1 MKTPNGYVIYRGPS
15 MIDGNPIVA
24 IATGYG
30 KTSKNQK
37 TGAMVQLWI
46 LRDDMAPVAAL
57 KSNGDKSI
65 CGDCPLKGDGGKGRA
80 CYVQVFQGPSAV
92 FKAYTNGSYHEHMPD
107 NTGLLL
113 RLGAY
118 GDIAAL
124 PESVIRQ
131 FTKGSA
137 GYTGYTHAWRDTSK
151 KWLAQFCMAS
161 CESQSDKQQ
170 AKAKGYRAFTIIASV
185 TQKTPKES
193 ICPAS
198 HEAGKKLSCAQCMV
212 CSGNRNGIKQD
223 IAIVGHGGVVVKKHI
238 DLVIQ

>member
-1 MKTPNGYVIYRGPS
+1 MKTPTGYVIYQGPS
-15 MIDGNPIVA
+15 MLDGSQIVA

-30 KTSKNQK
+30 AKSKNAK
-37 TGAMVQLWI
+37 TGAMIQLWI
-46 LRDDMAPVAAL
+46 LRADMSPVDAV
-57 KSNGDKSI
+57 KSNSDKSI
-65 CGDCPLKGDGGKGRA
+65 CGDCPLKGDAGKGRA

-92 FKAYTNGSYHEHMPD
+92 FKAYTNGSYPEKMPD

-124 PESVIRQ
+124 PENVIRQ
-131 FTKGSA
+131 FTAGAA

-161 CESQSDKQQ
+161 CESQVQKQQ
-170 AKAKGYRAFTIIASV
+170 AKTIGYRTFTIIGNVA
-185 TQKTPKES
+185 QKMQNES

-198 HEAGKKLSCAQCMV
+198 HEAGKKLSCSQCML
-212 CSGNRNGIKQD
+212 CSGNSRNIKQD
-223 IAIVGHGGVVVKKHI
+223 IAIVGHGGHAVKKYI
-238 DLVIQ
+238 NIVVQ